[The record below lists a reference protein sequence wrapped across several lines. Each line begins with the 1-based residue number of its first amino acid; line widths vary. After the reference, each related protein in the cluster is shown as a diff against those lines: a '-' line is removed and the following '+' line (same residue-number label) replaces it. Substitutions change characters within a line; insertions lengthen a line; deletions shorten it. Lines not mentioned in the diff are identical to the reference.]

1 MIDCPYNLH
10 LQNVI
15 ISCTPMLNLIMAL
28 LTKELIRTTTIY
40 IDI

>member
-1 MIDCPYNLH
+1 MIDCPYNSH

-15 ISCTPMLNLIMAL
+15 VIWTPMLNLIMAL